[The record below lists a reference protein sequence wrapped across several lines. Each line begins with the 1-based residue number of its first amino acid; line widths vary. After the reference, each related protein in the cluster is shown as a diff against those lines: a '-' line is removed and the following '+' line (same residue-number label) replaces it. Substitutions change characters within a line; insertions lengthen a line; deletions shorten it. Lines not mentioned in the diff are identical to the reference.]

1 MCLLLIKIIA
11 VINFN
16 DPQTRYL
23 IDFAN
28 LKHGIIKYQKNFI
41 NKDKLNKFFNNK
53 FYGMPLLLPYGIKY
67 FDYSNAIR
75 FSVSKTDI
83 RKKIFNIK
91 KSNYVGMKI
100 FFKYGDTFCYGAKIK
115 KKYLKQV
122 NFIINFNKKII
133 KNIRN
138 RKKIKKAAFQ
148 TRNIPHFGHEKI
160 FEKILEISDL
170 IVVNP
175 LVGLKKR
182 NDCTNFALKKSYSVL
197 KRIYKDK
204 LIYLPVIANMHYCGP
219 REAIHHLN
227 LREKLGF
234 DIFTVGRDHAGAENV
249 YHPQSA
255 ISLIKKNH
263 KKFKI
268 QVFTHGG
275 AYFCKKC
282 NKIILKGECYHQKSL
297 KEISGSEFRQN
308 IMLKKSYKFA
318 RKEIQDI
325 LKKTNKKLFY

>member
-1 MCLLLIKIIA
+1 MCLLLIEIIA

-41 NKDKLNKFFNNK
+41 NKNQLNKFFKNK

-67 FDYSNAIR
+67 FDYSNAKK
-75 FSVSKTDI
+75 FSISQIDI

-91 KSNYVGMKI
+91 KSDYVGLKI
-100 FFKYGDTFCYGAKIK
+100 FYKYGDTFCTGAKIK
-115 KKYLKQV
+115 KKYIKHV

-133 KNIRN
+133 K
-138 RKKIKKAAFQ
+138 KIKKTGKNKKTAFQ
-148 TRNIPHFGHEKI
+148 TRNIPHLGHERI

-170 IVVNP
+170 IVINP
-175 LVGLKKR
+175 LLGIKKK

-197 KRIYKDK
+197 RKIYKGK

-234 DIFTVGRDHAGAENV
+234 NIFAVGRDHAGAENV

-255 ISLIKKNH
+255 ISLIKKNL

-268 QVFTHGG
+268 QVFTHMG
-275 AYFCKKC
+275 AYFCKRC
-282 NKIILKGECYHQKSL
+282 NKIILKGECSHQKNL

-308 IMLKKSYKFA
+308 IMRKKSYKFA

-325 LKKTNKKLFY
+325 LRKTNKKLFY

>member
-1 MCLLLIKIIA
+1 M
-11 VINFN
+11 INFN
-16 DPQTRYL
+16 DPETRYL

-28 LKHGIIKYQKNFI
+28 LEHGIIKYQKKFVNE
-41 NKDKLNKFFNNK
+41 NQLKKFFRNK

-67 FDYSNAIR
+67 FDYSNAKK
-75 FSVSKTDI
+75 FAVSKTDI

-91 KSNYVGMKI
+91 KNDYIGMKI
-100 FFKYGDTFCYGAKIK
+100 FFKFGNIFCSGAKIK

-122 NFIINFNKKII
+122 NFIINSNKKIVRKI
-133 KNIRN
+133 KNF
-138 RKKIKKAAFQ
+138 KKNKKTAFQ
-148 TRNIPHFGHEKI
+148 TRNIPHFGHERI
-160 FEKILEISDL
+160 FKEILKISDL
-170 IVVNP
+170 IVINP
-175 LVGLKKR
+175 LSGLKKK
-182 NDCTNFALKKSYSVL
+182 NDCTNFTLKKSYSIL
-197 KRIYKDK
+197 KKIYKNK

-234 DIFTVGRDHAGAENV
+234 DIFTVGRDHAGAENI

-255 ISLIKKNH
+255 INLIKKNL

-268 QVFTHGG
+268 RVFTHKG

-282 NKIILKGECYHQKSL
+282 DKIILKGECYHPKSL

-308 IMLKKSYKFA
+308 IMQKKSYKFA

-325 LKKTNKKLFY
+325 LSKTNKKLFY